1 MAGQDP
7 PGRAPISPEKV
18 AEVVQ
23 TAMEPPPE
31 HASYWTLKA
40 LARET
45 GVSMSSVRTILR
57 RHRLYPHRV
66 STFQVSRDPAFAPKI
81 RDVVGL
87 YVNPPDHAVV
97 LSIDEKPQIQ
107 ALGRTPKPLPMTP
120 GHAATRTHD
129 YVRHGTT
136 GLLAA
141 LDVATG
147 HVTGRMTERHRSED
161 FVAFLDPVAEGLDAD
176 RDVHVILDNVS
187 SHKSATILKWL
198 AGHPR

>member
-1 MAGQDP
+1 M
-7 PGRAPISPEKV
+7 

-31 HASYWTLKA
+31 HASHWTLKA

-45 GVSMSSVRTILR
+45 GVAVSSVRTILR

-66 STFQVSRDPAFAPKI
+66 SNFKVSRDPAFAKKI

-107 ALGRTPKPLPMTP
+107 ALDAP
-120 GHAATRTHD
+120 
-129 YVRHGTT
+129 
-136 GLLAA
+136 
-141 LDVATG
+141 
-147 HVTGRMTERHRSED
+147 RS
-161 FVAFLDPVAEGLDAD
+161 PC
-176 RDVHVILDNVS
+176 
-187 SHKSATILKWL
+187 
-198 AGHPR
+198 P